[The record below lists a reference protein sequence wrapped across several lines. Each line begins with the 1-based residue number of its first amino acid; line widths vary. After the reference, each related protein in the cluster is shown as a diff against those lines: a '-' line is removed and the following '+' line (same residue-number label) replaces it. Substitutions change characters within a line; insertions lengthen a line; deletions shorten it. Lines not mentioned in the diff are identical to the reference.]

1 VHETPKDIAGLQDLL
16 DRSHAAGGPHLRSII
31 TSDRRLGAVELV
43 ERLQGMVLLVLA
55 TVTADGR
62 PLTGPVD
69 GIFYRGA
76 FHFGSSPDSVRL
88 RHLRARPQVSATHL
102 PGEDLCVTVH
112 GTAVP
117 VDVRSGRHAGLR
129 QTLLDIYVPRY
140 GPEWEQFLDAGP
152 HYIRIQPHKMFTFH
166 MPTQEGSRERGIS

>member
-1 VHETPKDIAGLQDLL
+1 MQETPEDIAALQDLL
-16 DRSHAAGGPHLRSII
+16 DRSHAAGGRHLRSII
-31 TSDRRLGAVELV
+31 TPERRVNAAELV
-43 ERLQGMVLLVLA
+43 EQLQGMVLLVVA

-76 FHFGSSPDSVRL
+76 FHFGSAPHSFRL

-102 PGEDLCVTVH
+102 PGEELCVTVH

-117 VDVRSGRHAGLR
+117 VDVQAGGDGGFR
-129 QTLLDIYVPRY
+129 QALLDIYVPRF
-140 GPEWEQFLDAGP
+140 GPDWEQFLDSGP
-152 HYIRIQPHKMFTFH
+152 RYIRIEADKMFTFH
-166 MPTQEGSRERGIS
+166 MPPEEGDIS

>member
-1 VHETPKDIAGLQDLL
+1 MQETPEDIAALQDLL
-16 DRSHAAGGPHLRSII
+16 DRSHAAGGRHLRSII
-31 TSDRRLGAVELV
+31 TPERRVNAAELV
-43 ERLQGMVLLVLA
+43 ERLQGMSLLVVA

-76 FHFGSSPDSVRL
+76 FHFGSAPHSFRL

-102 PGEDLCVTVH
+102 PGEELCVTVH

-117 VDVRSGRHAGLR
+117 VDVQAGGDGGFR
-129 QTLLDIYVPRY
+129 QALLDLYVPRF
-140 GPEWEQFLDAGP
+140 GPGWEPFPAASPRYPRREP
-152 HYIRIQPHKMFTFH
+152 HRAFAFAM
-166 MPTQEGSRERGIS
+166 